1 MEEVYLKITKKNV
14 IKAIIRNIK
23 DIDSIVGKGYDIEI
37 DWNNEVVIFNQTS
50 KIVGGITVDCTFDE
64 LIKDYFGEDMVE
76 V

>member
-1 MEEVYLKITKKNV
+1 MKEVYYKITKKNV
-14 IKAIIRNIK
+14 IKAIVKNIK
-23 DIDSIVGKGYDIEI
+23 DMDSIVGKNYDIEI

-50 KIVGGITVDCTFDE
+50 KNVGGIIVKYTFDE